1 MKDIDLYF
9 EAKPRYHQLIPN
21 KEDGLVLLALYQT
34 YQQTEFTEEQII
46 NIIHRVYTDLG
57 KSGQRTEYERNNNIV
72 LRLQDFFLWRDRK
85 RKVYGFKK
93 YGEEFCLKIHKRLS
107 ESYHPAKIERLFKEL
122 LDTLQLSL
130 QKEPPELLIWIDD
143 HFDQRSIELALQIEI
158 LDQQVS
164 EAVNDFRKQIK
175 QPQTDVLQLIEMIS
189 MGLDNIKQHAH
200 ELTSGFQFT
209 YDIDDL
215 LQDMLKKPE
224 NFSLL
229 TPINQVLKYNKDVRN
244 HLDQVSIRI
253 DKIKPRIREF
263 IFEFNQRELDRKTE
277 QFIDYL
283 LDNTTYTRKENLSK
297 RLVFPAGVE
306 PIQIKSETSIPRF
319 YIVQEKDFA
328 QKAPIK
334 STARTI
340 DAERTQIM
348 LEKSKLRLE
357 LKNKV
362 MAWVNTAVAIV
373 EETGKLEFSPFF
385 FNILTSEDGNLN
397 IAVKTAQRVIK
408 QCSNRRI
415 YQIEIDEN
423 EYHDPFYLN
432 LSLWNMTILRK
443 N

>member
-21 KEDGLVLLALYQT
+21 KEDGLVLLALYQA

-46 NIIHRVYTDLG
+46 TVIHRVYTDLG
-57 KSGQRTEYERNNNIV
+57 RSGQRTEYERNNNII

-122 LDTLQLSL
+122 LDTLELSL

-143 HFDQRSIELALQIEI
+143 HFEQRSIELALQIEI

-175 QPQTDVLQLIEMIS
+175 QPQPDVLQLIEMIS
-189 MGLDNIKQHAH
+189 LGLDNIKNHAH
-200 ELTSGFQFT
+200 ELTTGFQFT

-224 NFSLL
+224 NFALL
-229 TPINQVLKYNKDVRN
+229 TPINQVLKYNQDVRN

-263 IFEFNQRELDRKTE
+263 IFEFNQRELDRKTD

-283 LDNTTYTRKENLSK
+283 LVNTTYTRKDNAK

-306 PIQIKSETSIPRF
+306 PLQIRSEASVPRF

-334 STARTI
+334 SNTRII
-340 DAERTQIM
+340 DEARTQIM
-348 LEKSKLRLE
+348 LEKTKLRLE
-357 LKNKV
+357 VNNKV
-362 MAWVNTAVAIV
+362 LAWMNTAVAII
-373 EETGKLEFSPFF
+373 EETGMLAFSPFF
-385 FNILTSEDGNLN
+385 FNMLTAEDGNLN
-397 IAVKTAQRVIK
+397 IAVKTAQRLIK
-408 QCSNRRI
+408 QCSNRAS
-415 YQIEIDEN
+415 YAIEIDPT
-423 EYHDPFYLN
+423 EYHDPFCLN
-432 LSLWNMTILRK
+432 LTLWNMTISKK